1 MYERE
6 GFLGKQRFI
15 SWHCYGKITIFLN
28 FWAFFGPFFAILSQ
42 NMRCFSPAFFY
53 FQWLTVTSF
62 HALIIHNIQWI
73 AFFAKIFTKWGPFWV
88 PWFFCICFYWDVC
101 RKGFLRNNYLFHGI
115 NTEKWPYFWNL
126 GLIWPILGIFLA
138 NSRYPKREMF
148 FPCII
153 FHSITFTQQFSCF
166 NLHNIQKN
174 GIFGPNF
181 H

>member
-1 MYERE
+1 MSVLCLKAVDWKSLERKKFR
-6 GFLGKQRFI
+6 GNKFLSNGG
-15 SWHCYGKITIFLN
+15 H
-28 FWAFFGPFFAILSQ
+28 FGYLD
-42 NMRCFSPAFFY
+42 FSKYVF
-53 FQWLTVTSF
+53 S
-62 HALIIHNIQWI
+62 N
-73 AFFAKIFTKWGPFWV
+73 G
-88 PWFFCICFYWDVC
+88 FYWDVC

-138 NSRYPKREMF
+138 NSRYPKHEMF

>member
-1 MYERE
+1 MIYFVASLWESDQFLK
-6 GFLGKQRFI
+6 FLG
-15 SWHCYGKITIFLN
+15 Y
-28 FWAFFGPFFAILSQ
+28 FGPFFDILSQ

-138 NSRYPKREMF
+138 NSRYPKHEMF

-153 FHSITFTQQFSCF
+153 FHSITFT
-166 NLHNIQKN
+166 H
-174 GIFGPNF
+174 
-181 H
+181 